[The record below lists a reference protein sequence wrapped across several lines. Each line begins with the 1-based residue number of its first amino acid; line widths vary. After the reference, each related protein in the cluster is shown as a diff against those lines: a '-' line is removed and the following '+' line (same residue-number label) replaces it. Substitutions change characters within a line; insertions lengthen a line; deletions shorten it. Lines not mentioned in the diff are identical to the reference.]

1 MTVDV
6 TINGR
11 PRCVAAELSVEEL
24 VDSLSAA
31 RRGVAVAVN
40 GTVVPRSRWAVV
52 ALADG
57 DTDEVLTATQG
68 G

>member
-1 MTVDV
+1 VRLKV
-6 TINGR
+6 NGR
-11 PRCVAAELSVEEL
+11 DRSYSSLLSVDDL
-24 VDSLSAA
+24 VTSLVPA

-40 GTVVPRSRWAVV
+40 GTVVPRSSWTEV

-57 DTDEVLTATQG
+57 DTVEVLSAAQG

>member
-1 MTVDV
+1 MRVTV
-6 TINGR
+6 NGKDR
-11 PRCVAAELSVEEL
+11 SVEPELSVDGL
-24 VDSLSAA
+24 VASLLAA

-57 DTDEVLTATQG
+57 DNVEVLTAAQG

>member
-1 MTVDV
+1 MRLTV
-6 TINGR
+6 NGR
-11 PRCVAAELSVEEL
+11 DCRVGPGLSVEVL
-24 VDSLSAA
+24 LASLSSA

-40 GTVVPRSRWAVV
+40 GTVVPRSSWADV

-57 DTDEVLTATQG
+57 DTVEVLSAAQG

>member
-1 MTVDV
+1 MNVTV
-6 TINGR
+6 NGR
-11 PRCVAAELSVEEL
+11 PRSLTAELSVEEL

-57 DTDEVLTATQG
+57 DTVEVLTAAQG

>member
-1 MTVDV
+1 MNVTV
-6 TINGR
+6 NGR
-11 PRCVAAELSVEEL
+11 ERAVAAALSVEAL
-24 VDSLSAA
+24 VESLSAA

-52 ALADG
+52 ALGDG
-57 DTDEVLTATQG
+57 DTVEVLTAAQG

>member
-1 MTVDV
+1 MSS
-6 TINGR
+6 
-11 PRCVAAELSVEEL
+11 ALSVDDL
-24 VDSLSAA
+24 VASLVAA

-40 GTVVPRSRWAVV
+40 GTVVPRSTWTEV

-57 DTDEVLTATQG
+57 DTVEVLTAAQG

>member
-1 MTVDV
+1 MKLTV
-6 TINGR
+6 NGR
-11 PRCVAAELSVEEL
+11 DQSVGPELSVEGL
-24 VDSLSAA
+24 VASLLSA

-40 GTVVPRSRWAVV
+40 GTVVPRSRWAEV

-57 DTDEVLTATQG
+57 DDVEVLTAAQG